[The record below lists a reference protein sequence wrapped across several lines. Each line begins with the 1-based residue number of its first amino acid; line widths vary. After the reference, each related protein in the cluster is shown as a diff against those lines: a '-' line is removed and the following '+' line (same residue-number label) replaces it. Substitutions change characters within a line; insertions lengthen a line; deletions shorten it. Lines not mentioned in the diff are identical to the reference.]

1 MNRSCNR
8 GGLGAFEDLSQ
19 DMERVFDSLLG
30 RTVGNI
36 LQPNT
41 EGKFFPA
48 LDVSETSE
56 AFFISVDLPGVKADN
71 VELEVHDGKLKI
83 TGTRASATQFNEGE
97 DSEKPKTTY
106 HRVERN
112 FGSFTRM
119 VALPKDVDTDRIDAS
134 YTDGVLQIAIPKIE
148 KPQPTKIQIR
158 TA

>member
-8 GGLGAFEDLSQ
+8 QTLGAFEDLSQ

-36 LQPNT
+36 LRPSN
-41 EGKFFPA
+41 EGKYCPV
-48 LDVSETSE
+48 LDVSETDA
-56 AFFISVDLPGVKADN
+56 AFHISVDLPGVKAED

-83 TGTRASATQFNEGE
+83 SGSRVSSKQDTSDEADA
-97 DSEKPKTTY
+97 PKVNY

-112 FGSFTRM
+112 FGSFTRV
-119 VALPKDVDTDRIDAS
+119 VALPKDVDTDKIDAS
-134 YTDGVLQIAIPKIE
+134 YTDGVLEISIPKVE